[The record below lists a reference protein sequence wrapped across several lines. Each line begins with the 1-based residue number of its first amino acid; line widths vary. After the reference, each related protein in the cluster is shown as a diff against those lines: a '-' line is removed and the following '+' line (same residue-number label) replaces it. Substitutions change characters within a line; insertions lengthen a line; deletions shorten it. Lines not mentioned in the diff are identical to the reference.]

1 MKKLA
6 FITVFF
12 CLLSFN
18 FFAQDNKEEKRQTV
32 YKGVSDQACA
42 VEMAFGSY
50 GAGIDRNAFEQFT
63 KLAEANKLE
72 YTSKSVGREG
82 ETRICL
88 PMTGLSAMK
97 KRKIIKKLKAIA
109 DKGQLV
115 SVSIR

>member
-6 FITVFF
+6 AYTLFF
-12 CLLSFN
+12 CLVGFQLS
-18 FFAQDNKEEKRQTV
+18 AQDNKEEKRQTV

-63 KLAEANKLE
+63 KLAEVNKIE
-72 YTSKSVGREG
+72 YTSKSIGREG
-82 ETRICL
+82 ETRICM
-88 PMTGLSAMK
+88 PMTGWSATK
-97 KRKIIKKLKAIA
+97 KKKIIKKLKAIA